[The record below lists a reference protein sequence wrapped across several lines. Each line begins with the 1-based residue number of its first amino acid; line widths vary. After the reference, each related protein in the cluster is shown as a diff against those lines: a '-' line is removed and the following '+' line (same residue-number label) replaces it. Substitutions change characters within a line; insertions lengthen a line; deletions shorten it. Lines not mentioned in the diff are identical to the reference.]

1 MEDRKT
7 RKKRDE
13 RGVLQIVEESQ
24 KIIETAREPHS
35 VEQSRA
41 EEKDAEEGGTQH
53 SVKGSHAEEVKQTD
67 EQ

>member
-1 MEDRKT
+1 MWKNSS
-7 RKKRDE
+7 E
-13 RGVLQIVEESQ
+13 RSVLQIVEESH
-24 KIIETAREPHS
+24 KIIETTREPHS

-53 SVKGSHAEEVKQTD
+53 SVKGSHAEEVKQTG